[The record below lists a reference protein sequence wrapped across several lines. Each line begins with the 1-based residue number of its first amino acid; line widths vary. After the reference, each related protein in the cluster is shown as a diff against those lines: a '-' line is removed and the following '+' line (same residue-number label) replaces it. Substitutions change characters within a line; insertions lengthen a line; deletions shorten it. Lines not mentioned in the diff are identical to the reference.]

1 MMLQKIKFAKLLSEL
16 RTISQH
22 DLKKGANKKLH
33 VKTNEQF
40 INRWDCAA
48 VVQGKTDF
56 QSSVDLLF
64 IDENMLMFVFT
75 VVKGIFA
82 TGLVLGLRIH
92 FRLNAIS

>member
-1 MMLQKIKFAKLLSEL
+1 MLQKIKFVKLLSEL

-22 DLKKGANKKLH
+22 DLKKDANKKLH
-33 VKTNEQF
+33 AKMNEQF
-40 INRWDCAA
+40 TNRWDCAE
-48 VVQGKTDF
+48 VVQGKTVF

-82 TGLVLGLRIH
+82 TGLVLGLRTH
-92 FRLNAIS
+92 FRLIAIS